1 MSSLSMKRIFSVRN
15 GKKEEPASPAVI
27 ASPVNETSKTEVK
40 ANGTAP
46 KALPSF
52 DELPKFHEFNGCAW
66 EVWGKDDELGTIN
79 LLTEDVVQ
87 RAAREEIR
95 CVAS

>member
-1 MSSLSMKRIFSVRN
+1 MLSLKGGKTDQPESPTETVAAPLNGILKTDPDPKRGSMTV
-15 GKKEEPASPAVI
+15 A
-27 ASPVNETSKTEVK
+27 
-40 ANGTAP
+40 

-66 EVWGKDDELGTIN
+66 DVWGKDDELGTIN

-87 RAAREEIR
+87 RATREEVR
-95 CVAS
+95 YVVS